1 MSKFAAEIH
10 DAVYGRPA
18 DDIEIRLDRDEGCG
32 WIAMKRA
39 RTGRAGRVGDWNRA
53 TLERGLYRIVLD
65 TSSYF
70 AGLGLG
76 AAYPEIQVTF
86 RIQNEFELCRILVVL
101 SPYSYSVHFYVST
114 TP

>member
-1 MSKFAAEIH
+1 MSRFAAEIQ
-10 DAVYGRPA
+10 DAAYGRPA
-18 DDIEIRLDRDEGCG
+18 DDIEICLDRADGRG

-39 RTGRAGRVGDWNRA
+39 RTGWAGHVDDWDHA

-70 AGLGLG
+70 ADLGLS
-76 AAYPEIQVTF
+76 AAYPEIQVFF
-86 RIQNEFELCRILVVL
+86 RIQNGFELCRILVVL
-101 SPYSYSVHFYVST
+101 SPYSHSTHFYVST